1 MMLAL
6 GCGTPPSRLAKSH
19 TPASAGTALVSEAP
33 ELRLTGCPANCSGHG
48 TCAGGQCYCAGGWA
62 GVQCQQLAVAGCPL
76 NCSGHGSCN
85 HRTMLCVCAE
95 YFAGVACEAAVPSC
109 PNFCSH
115 AGHCVDGACRCEP
128 GRVGSDCAQLQLASA
143 ACPDDCGT
151 SERGTCVAGACHCI
165 APAIAY
171 ADTYSNAPGLLS
183 VRVRTDYAYQPPAC
197 CTYPRRGAAWPGEVP
212 TARTVLRSRLRAPA
226 SGVPYST
233 LRTMSTSHTYH
244 VPYVPCTVAPQATGA
259 SCAESTD
266 PKTCPGACSAH
277 GACDTATGQCTCDAD
292 WTGGMCELLVAQAC

>member
-33 ELRLTGCPANCSGHG
+33 GLRLTGCPANCSGHG

-165 APAIAY
+165 APA
-171 ADTYSNAPGLLS
+171 
-183 VRVRTDYAYQPPAC
+183 
-197 CTYPRRGAAWPGEVP
+197 
-212 TARTVLRSRLRAPA
+212 
-226 SGVPYST
+226 
-233 LRTMSTSHTYH
+233 
-244 VPYVPCTVAPQATGA
+244 TGA

-292 WTGGMCELLVAQAC
+292 WTGGMCELLVAQVRSTFLLVAGVAVMATLCLAACGLLAWGRVVRGLTWADMRKGQWEPPEEEGWRPGGAATNMLPTARFEAWQGNER